1 MNETAAGER
10 EALMSALERTIR
22 RDPARR
28 GLLGNDAE
36 SLCPGHLSAAADH
49 LGRFGRQV
57 WILTG
62 FFVPTGNPPAA
73 ETDGPP
79 GAAFLASVLQ
89 SCGMEP
95 LLLTDRP
102 CADAVRVAAANY
114 GIGTESV
121 HICPDDCGRIDAWVE
136 GLEHRAGAEPL
147 THVIAIERVGPSHQP
162 ASWSDPLLADR
173 FRNEV
178 PSEHW
183 NRCHNMR
190 GEVIDYCTPPLHRV
204 VEWVASRSP
213 GVKTIGIGDGG
224 NEVGMGA
231 IPYAELRRRLIEPQA
246 SRIPC
251 RVPTDWTIL
260 AGVSN
265 WGAMALSAAVCC
277 QRGRLNLLRGM
288 DRPMEEQRLQALVA
302 SGPAVDG
309 VTRLQEPT
317 VDGLPFLTYL
327 QPWETMRSLLGID
340 GAASERSIPSGG

>member
-1 MNETAAGER
+1 MSVYSTEER

-28 GLLGNDAE
+28 GLFGDAAE

-62 FFVPTGNPPAA
+62 FYVPAGNPPAA

-79 GAAFLASVLQ
+79 GAAFLASALQ
-89 SCGMEP
+89 SSGMEP

-102 CADAVRVAAANY
+102 CADAIRVAAANY
-114 GIGTESV
+114 GIRAESV
-121 HICPDDCGRIDAWVE
+121 HTCPDDCDLIDAWVE
-136 GLEHRAGAEPL
+136 GLVHRASAETL
-147 THVIAIERVGPSHQP
+147 THVIAIERVGPSHRP

-173 FRNEV
+173 FRHEV
-178 PSEHW
+178 PVEHW
-183 NRCHNMR
+183 NHCHNMR
-190 GEVIDYCTPPLHRV
+190 GEMIDGCTPPLHRV

-251 RVPTDWTIL
+251 RIATDWTIL

-265 WGAMALSAAVCC
+265 WGAMALAAAVCWQC
-277 QRGRLNLLRGM
+277 GHLNVLRAM
-288 DRPMEEQRLQALVA
+288 DRTTEERRLQALVNH
-302 SGPAVDG
+302 GPAVDG

-327 QPWETMRSLLGID
+327 QPWETMRTLLGID
-340 GAASERSIPSGG
+340 GADIEPTDPHRC